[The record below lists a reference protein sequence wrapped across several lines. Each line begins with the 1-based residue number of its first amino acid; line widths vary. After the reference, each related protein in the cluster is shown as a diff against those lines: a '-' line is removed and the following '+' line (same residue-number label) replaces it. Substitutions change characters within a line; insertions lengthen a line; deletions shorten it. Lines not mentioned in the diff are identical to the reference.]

1 MNIIDGL
8 SFDDVLLV
16 PKYSEV
22 MSRSNVKTSVKLPKG
37 FSLEIPLISANMS
50 HVTGPR
56 LAAEIAKLGG
66 MGILHR
72 FDTEQNLL
80 NNYKSA
86 VEILQYS
93 NLSSN
98 IGCSVGVKSSDYN
111 LASLFIKNGCRIIC
125 VDVAHGH
132 HKLAGDFL
140 KNITPNYPD
149 VLWIAGNV
157 CTVEGADYLYNCGAD
172 VMKCGIGS
180 GSTCTTRIETG
191 NGYPQLSALDNIC
204 NANYMFPAYY
214 TSSIDRELPMFISDG
229 GIRRAGDVCK
239 ALAFADLVMIGN
251 MFAGTDESP
260 GGITVVEGRQY
271 KQYAGS
277 STHKKTHVEGVS
289 GLVPYRGPL
298 ESVVDKIMQGVR
310 SCCSYQGVDN
320 LEDLKINPKF
330 VRISNSG
337 LVESHPHDIRL

>member
-1 MNIIDGL
+1 MNIIEGL

-22 MSRSNVKTSVKLPKG
+22 ATRSKVKTGVKLPKG
-37 FSLEIPLISANMS
+37 FFLEIPLVSANMS

-56 LAAEIAKLGG
+56 LAAEIARLGG

-86 VEILQYS
+86 VEILQNS
-93 NLSSN
+93 NLSGFSLN
-98 IGCSVGVKSSDYN
+98 IGCSVGVKASDYN
-111 LASLFIKNGCRIIC
+111 LASMFIKNGCSIMC

-132 HKLAGDFL
+132 HKMVGEFL

-157 CTVEGADYLYNCGAD
+157 CTIEGAEYLYHCGAD
-172 VMKCGIGS
+172 VVKLNVGN
-180 GSTCTTRIETG
+180 GSTCSTRIETG
-191 NGYPQLSALDNIC
+191 NGVPTITVLDNVC
-204 NANYMFPAYY
+204 NADHIFPRN
-214 TSSIDRELPMFISDG
+214 REPPMFISDG
-229 GIRRAGDVCK
+229 GLRKAGDVCK

-260 GGITVVEGRQY
+260 GGIISVDGKQY

-289 GLVPYRGPL
+289 GLVPYRGSL
-298 ESVVDKIMQGVR
+298 ESVVEKIMQGVR

-320 LEDLKINPKF
+320 LEDLKVNPNF

-337 LVESHPHDIRL
+337 LVESHPHDVKL